1 MGWPDGMRVPVTDI
15 TPRYREGWQIR
26 NCRILG
32 IRRGNIMEKLLVIA
46 AVVFAMVVA
55 TGTVV
60 VTHPQPAQ
68 ACAGYTC

>member
-1 MGWPDGMRVPVTDI
+1 
-15 TPRYREGWQIR
+15 
-26 NCRILG
+26 
-32 IRRGNIMEKLLVIA
+32 MEKLLVIA

-55 TGTVV
+55 TGTFV